1 MPAAPNFSRGGEH
14 ALDQRL
20 DPFRVVGRTRCLQQ
34 SRHLVTVGLE
44 YARAHLPFLFLCM
57 AELQG
62 CCCSFCS
69 AAPNPCAA
77 QHKRRTGVLAMSVV
91 NLLISAGRHFSE
103 WRHRQQAYAELMALD
118 DHSLSDIGLHRSQI
132 AGLVEGYRLPNP
144 SSPVPFR
151 NPEKLARPK
160 EA

>member
-1 MPAAPNFSRGGEH
+1 
-14 ALDQRL
+14 
-20 DPFRVVGRTRCLQQ
+20 
-34 SRHLVTVGLE
+34 
-44 YARAHLPFLFLCM
+44 
-57 AELQG
+57 
-62 CCCSFCS
+62 
-69 AAPNPCAA
+69 
-77 QHKRRTGVLAMSVV
+77 MSVF
-91 NLLISAGRHFSE
+91 NLFISAGRRFSE
-103 WRHRQQAYAELMALD
+103 WRRRQQAYDELMALD